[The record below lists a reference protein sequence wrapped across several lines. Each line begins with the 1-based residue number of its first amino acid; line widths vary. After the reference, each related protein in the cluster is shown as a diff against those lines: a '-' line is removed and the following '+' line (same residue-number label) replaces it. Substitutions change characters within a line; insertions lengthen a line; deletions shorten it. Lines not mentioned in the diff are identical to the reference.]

1 MRMMKFNKS
10 ERIQNYCYPTTL
22 DFINDAIETILDEDN
37 YESSV
42 NIISDI
48 NTTTELLEFIISSN
62 LEHFNFD
69 VQIVDIRDEIEDYMI
84 TILDIGEVYV
94 EPAINKDN
102 EYYDL
107 DGFIFA
113 HKNVNSDAY
122 NRRNRNCDT
131 MVYSISEL

>member
-1 MRMMKFNKS
+1 MKFNKS

-22 DFINDAIETILDEDN
+22 DFINDVIETILDDDN
-37 YESSV
+37 YERSV

-48 NTTTELLEFIISSN
+48 NTTKELLEFIISSK

-69 VQIVDIRDEIEDYMI
+69 IQLVDLRDEVEDYII

-94 EPAINKDN
+94 EPAINKYN

-113 HKNVNSDAY
+113 HKNISTDAY
-122 NRRNRNCDT
+122 NGRNRNCDT
-131 MVYSISEL
+131 MIFSIGEL